1 MSPSPST
8 PSATPS
14 RSPVRTE
21 ARRRGLAAV
30 ASLAGVGAAVSAF
43 MLAPTA
49 AGPAVSAPAIS
60 RAAVATRVAPTQ
72 VAPATRSSVAPRRV
86 ASGRA
91 PTSRAAA
98 VPRRTSVGRSASHRA
113 LRTGPVTGRA
123 GSVTRTT
130 SAPMVMP
137 SSDACVGLNAAV
149 DAFMQHFYAAHLETS
164 PGQQV
169 LDALSLDQ
177 YAATHMVLV
186 EHMVEPLIGGG
197 SAALGVFLQHLYAA
211 HLETSP
217 GQQVADALAIDQYAL
232 THTVMIADMVA
243 PLLGTDVS
251 SC

>member
-1 MSPSPST
+1 MSPAPST
-8 PSATPS
+8 PSTNPTSRPLRTPQ
-14 RSPVRTE
+14 

-30 ASLAGVGAAVSAF
+30 ASLAGVGASVSAF
-43 MLAPTA
+43 MLAPTGATPA
-49 AGPAVSAPAIS
+49 ASAPAATLE
-60 RAAVATRVAPTQ
+60 AAVTPVVPAAPVART
-72 VAPATRSSVAPRRV
+72 SVAPRRV

-91 PTSRAAA
+91 STSRTTTVRHRAT
-98 VPRRTSVGRSASHRA
+98 PQRSVAHRA
-113 LRTGPVTGRA
+113 LRTAPATARA
-123 GSVTRTT
+123 S
-130 SAPMVMP
+130 SPAKAAAPMAMTGT
-137 SSDACVGLNAAV
+137 DACVGLESAV

-177 YAATHMVLV
+177 YATTHMVLV

-197 SAALGVFLQHLYAA
+197 NAALGVFLQHVYAA

-243 PLLGTDVS
+243 PLVGTDTS